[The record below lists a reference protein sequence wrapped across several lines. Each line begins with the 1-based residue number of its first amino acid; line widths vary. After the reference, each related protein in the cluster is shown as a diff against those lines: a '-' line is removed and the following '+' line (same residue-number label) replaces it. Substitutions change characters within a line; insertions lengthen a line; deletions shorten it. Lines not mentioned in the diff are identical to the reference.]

1 MKLIK
6 VLVLAM
12 AVCLLCL
19 GASNGF
25 AKDIKI
31 GVLQTQTAI
40 FSCDAGKAAK
50 GRLDE
55 KMKELQASFTTEEE
69 GLKKLQDEIKKKSSA
84 WSEEKKT
91 EKVREFQKSG
101 REYQAKTEDA
111 RLELKKL
118 EKKELEPIL
127 KALEKVVKKFGED
140 KGFSVILEYGAGRG
154 VLWAKESIDITDSVV
169 KELNTDLAK
178 K

>member
-1 MKLIK
+1 MKFIK
-6 VLVLAM
+6 GLLLTMVG
-12 AVCLLCL
+12 CLLCL
-19 GASNGF
+19 AASTSF

-40 FSCDAGKAAK
+40 FSCDAGAAAK
-50 GRLDE
+50 ARLDE
-55 KMKELQASFTTEEE
+55 KMKELQAAFKTEEE
-69 GLKKLQDEIKKKSSA
+69 DLKKLQDEIKKKSSA
-84 WSEEKKT
+84 WSEEKKN

-101 REYQAKTEDA
+101 REYQAKTEGA

-118 EKKELEPIL
+118 EKTELEPIL
-127 KALEKVVKKFGED
+127 KALEKVVKEFGED
-140 KGFSVILEYGAGRG
+140 KGFSVILEYGSGRG

-169 KELNTDLAK
+169 KELNADLGK